1 MKKFICFLLIS
12 AVLTT
17 ALPSF
22 AIDRYERKSISYIN
36 SLWVATPEAKNV
48 ELGQIDYMLETV
60 KENIEMERF
69 DYNPLPESLLRNFI
83 NAANA
88 DSKLSV
94 KEIAE
99 LMEAE
104 LAPVIIEILEQA
116 VPERGKEL
124 VSEEME
130 RRASVIKQ
138 KTSGITVEEI
148 VKVMNAAYIYLPVL
162 TGYKEK
168 AKDNDNYSYTIKGGI
183 IWFHVGFRDDVP
195 FVELKVAKTTRSMG
209 FGSKKHAYKSAVRN
223 FARNLK
229 VATQDVPEFKL
240 QAQIAEVDG
249 SDITFK
255 LGKKE
260 GIRVDDCFYIG
271 EWMQDSRAKVTFE
284 KTGWVRIA
292 SVADNRENK
301 IAISSAYTV
310 KRGDLGVGMTVVE
323 HPRLGID
330 IAVKPGL
337 FATKVSDGSILFP
350 YDTKESESMAFGMDI
365 DAQYNLAPGTGIR
378 QLFFLIGG
386 HISLPSVEFDETYY
400 DSPQPFIWGFHGG
413 FFKRM
418 YLSSQHSLTFE
429 AIGGLRYFSISTTV
443 TDGFTDE
450 TYILSNNT
458 GGGQISLGYDYA
470 TSANINFGFTAGM
483 KFYGKSDIWTAT
495 DSDGNDYPFDHPVY
509 PFPEIDLSGVT
520 FGIYL
525 HYSPPSL
532 AFDPI
537 DMVKGMMGS

>member
-195 FVELKVAKTTRSMG
+195 FVELKVAKTTR
-209 FGSKKHAYKSAVRN
+209 
-223 FARNLK
+223 
-229 VATQDVPEFKL
+229 
-240 QAQIAEVDG
+240 
-249 SDITFK
+249 
-255 LGKKE
+255 
-260 GIRVDDCFYIG
+260 
-271 EWMQDSRAKVTFE
+271 
-284 KTGWVRIA
+284 
-292 SVADNRENK
+292 
-301 IAISSAYTV
+301 
-310 KRGDLGVGMTVVE
+310 
-323 HPRLGID
+323 
-330 IAVKPGL
+330 
-337 FATKVSDGSILFP
+337 
-350 YDTKESESMAFGMDI
+350 
-365 DAQYNLAPGTGIR
+365 
-378 QLFFLIGG
+378 
-386 HISLPSVEFDETYY
+386 
-400 DSPQPFIWGFHGG
+400 
-413 FFKRM
+413 
-418 YLSSQHSLTFE
+418 
-429 AIGGLRYFSISTTV
+429 
-443 TDGFTDE
+443 
-450 TYILSNNT
+450 
-458 GGGQISLGYDYA
+458 
-470 TSANINFGFTAGM
+470 
-483 KFYGKSDIWTAT
+483 
-495 DSDGNDYPFDHPVY
+495 
-509 PFPEIDLSGVT
+509 
-520 FGIYL
+520 
-525 HYSPPSL
+525 
-532 AFDPI
+532 
-537 DMVKGMMGS
+537 